1 MTDPR
6 PAWDR
11 SAYVGFVTA
20 QGRKQET
27 VERYANLAEMFSG
40 WCVYQDIALADATTK
55 DITRYLQAR
64 RDEHVAADST
74 IINHVVS
81 IRWLFRLLVE
91 QGHRS
96 DDPSQAVEAV
106 SPKPR
111 RPSILMQAPP
121 WLGELRVWLRSHG
134 RAQATVR
141 HCVYVIAT
149 YARWCQEE
157 AIDPVQASAEEVAR
171 FIVRES
177 DRVAPRTALRTL
189 TDVKSLY
196 SYFVASG
203 KRNDNPAVLLK
214 LPNPSLLAREPF
226 TQEELQRLLAHAETA
241 RDRALLLTF
250 AATGCRL
257 GEVAGMSTSCID
269 WEAGVLLVT
278 GKGLRQR
285 RIALGRQATA
295 ALREYLGS
303 HIGDVWIAEPFLRR
317 ADEGPLTRMGIYSV
331 LRRIGERAD
340 VEHVHPHRFR
350 TTFANT
356 FAKRSGGDLQTLQ
369 VLMGHAKI
377 ETTAHY
383 ARWGVAERAIDI
395 QRQLLGDEAIPTTAE
410 RS

>member
-1 MTDPR
+1 MT
-6 PAWDR
+6 ATTWDR
-11 SAYVGFVTA
+11 NAFVGFVTA
-20 QGRKQET
+20 QGREQAT
-27 VERYANLAEMFSG
+27 AERYANLAEMFVG
-40 WCVYQDIALADATTK
+40 WCMYQEISLADLSAEDIA
-55 DITRYLQAR
+55 RYLQVR
-64 RDEHVAADST
+64 RDENGAADST

-96 DDPSQAVEAV
+96 DDPSQVVAAV
-106 SPKPR
+106 SRKPR
-111 RPSILMQAPP
+111 RASVLTKGPP
-121 WLGELRVWLRSHG
+121 WLDEFRAWLRTHG
-134 RAQATVR
+134 RSKDTARRAA
-141 HCVYVIAT
+141 YGIAN
-149 YARWCQEE
+149 YALWCREE
-157 AIDPVQASAEEVAR
+157 RIDPVLAREPEVSR
-171 FIVRES
+171 FIIRES
-177 DRVAPRTALRTL
+177 DRVAPRTALRNL

-226 TQEELQRLLAHAETA
+226 TQEELRRLLAHAETA

-257 GEVAGMSTSCID
+257 GEVAGMNTSCID

-285 RIALGRQATA
+285 RIGLGRQATA
-295 ALREYLGS
+295 ALREYLGGRT
-303 HIGDVWIAEPFLRR
+303 GDVWIAEPCLRR
-317 ADEGPLTRMGIYSV
+317 ADEGPLTPMGIYFV
-331 LRRIGERAD
+331 VRRIGQRAG

-350 TTFANT
+350 TSFANT
-356 FAKRSGGDLQTLQ
+356 FSKRSGGDLQTLQ

-395 QRQLLGDEAIPTTAE
+395 QRQLLGDEAIPAGRGHE
-410 RS
+410 QW